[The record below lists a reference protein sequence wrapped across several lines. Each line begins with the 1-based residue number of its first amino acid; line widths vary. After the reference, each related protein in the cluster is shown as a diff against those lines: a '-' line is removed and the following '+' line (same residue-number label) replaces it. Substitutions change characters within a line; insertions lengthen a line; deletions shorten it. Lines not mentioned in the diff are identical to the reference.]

1 MVDVFN
7 TGETPEEL
15 KAKYNP
21 EGSELRK
28 VQLRLLD
35 MLLYLDEVC
44 KKLGV
49 DYRLDGG
56 NVLGAIRHGGFI
68 PWDDDVDIVIEDRKE
83 YERLCHYLL
92 HCGHPQYVLQC
103 SKTDKGYFCFW
114 SVLRD
119 LKSEYIQDSA
129 LHNVRKYRGLQVDI
143 FPMEPKRIVF
153 FSWISAK
160 IARAKSLCIG
170 KSWAIVQIIHNIQC
184 WFMNPLFNLL
194 SNLIGDKNYYMH
206 SYGDVWKSRRHKDIL
221 LPHKPLLFEGYI
233 FPGPA
238 NPDEF
243 LKSLYGNYMDL
254 PPINKR
260 DHHRV
265 EYKMWD

>member
-68 PWDDDVDIVIEDRKE
+68 PWDDDVDIVIEDKRDYK
-83 YERLCHYLL
+83 RLCNYLL
-92 HCGHPQYVLQC
+92 HSGHPQYVLQC
-103 SKTDKGYFCFW
+103 NKTDKGYFGFW

-119 LKSEYIQDSA
+119 LKSEYIQDS
-129 LHNVRKYRGLQVDI
+129 LVHNARKYRGLQIDI
-143 FPMEPKRIVF
+143 FPLEPGRIVF
-153 FSWISAK
+153 LNSISTK
-160 IARAKSLCIG
+160 VVRARTLFVG
-170 KSWAIVQIIHNIQC
+170 KNKVMAQMVYDFQRYIL
-184 WFMNPLFNLL
+184 NPAFNLL
-194 SNLIGDKNYYMH
+194 SDMFGNKNYYMH
-206 SYGDVWKSRRHKDIL
+206 SYGDGWESRRHKAIL
-221 LPHKPLLFEGYI
+221 LPHRSLSFEGYT

-238 NPDEF
+238 NPDKF

-254 PPINKR
+254 LPVNKR
-260 DHHRV
+260 DHHKAKYRL
-265 EYKMWD
+265 WD